1 MDKEKWN
8 LPFDRR
14 FLVIGLVLAVLIA
27 AVAVGFNRNSF
38 YDPLSQEN
46 QQGPGA
52 PEPPPGEEDGEE
64 GEPPEKEPD
73 NEEPGELEKNSEEEK
88 AADNAEIRKLLEK
101 GQKMENFSYTALFT
115 SSSNEF
121 SYDYYKR
128 ENLTKLVTKEEDGSQ
143 SITISD
149 GSTTVS
155 YTLPD
160 KTGFRLKGPGDEM
173 DVVPSIAALLGENYV
188 YTTAGTEKVSGLE
201 CRVVE
206 TEDEFGVLK
215 LWISKTLGLPIK
227 YLGTYDS
234 GWYGLTLSNI
244 QTGHADESLFAI
256 PGDILIV
263 NDGVSQT
270 YDEIIS
276 GVSDEINAGQQ

>member
-1 MDKEKWN
+1 ME
-8 LPFDRR
+8 
-14 FLVIGLVLAVLIA
+14 VIIEQVILLAVIVISLSCHECCHGLA
-27 AVAVGFNRNSF
+27 AYRDV
-38 YDPLSQEN
+38 
-46 QQGPGA
+46 
-52 PEPPPGEEDGEE
+52 
-64 GEPPEKEPD
+64 
-73 NEEPGELEKNSEEEK
+73 
-88 AADNAEIRKLLEK
+88 
-101 GQKMENFSYTALFT
+101 
-115 SSSNEF
+115 
-121 SYDYYKR
+121 YKR
-128 ENLTKLVTKEEDGSQ
+128 Q
-143 SITISD
+143 
-149 GSTTVS
+149 
-155 YTLPD
+155 
-160 KTGFRLKGPGDEM
+160 
-173 DVVPSIAALLGENYV
+173 
-188 YTTAGTEKVSGLE
+188 VSGLD